1 MLDELQAE
9 APDYEIDPLNYLLS
23 VGQSLEEIE
32 QYRKDGIPLWEVA
45 RAVHSMRE
53 RGESLDDSQRFIAR
67 SADEFGEDKTEFV
80 WYPFVPVGDYTVL
93 MADGGTGKTILCCG
107 IAAAISKGEALPGD
121 YFNEWS
127 NTPGNTL
134 IISAEDRGELLKK
147 RLAASGADLKNVYI
161 LDCMDSEGM
170 DFTDGYEDFVQTI
183 KRYNPRLVIID
194 PWHAF
199 LGAGV
204 DINRVNAVR
213 PVFQR
218 LANMAKV
225 CNCGMILVSHVN
237 KRAQGENANNAATGS
252 TDFINAARSALRVIF
267 NDEPGMKDT
276 RILVHTKSNY
286 AEPGKSVVYQIL
298 KNSGCNW
305 AGFSEITRKT
315 LEDAARWRK
324 TPHEVIKQLAT
335 QAETNSA
342 LIDAITEKAIPGKT
356 VNINKIIIFFLR
368 IVPAVR
374 EQIPSL
380 PAGYIQSCLLAYLPQ
395 HSGIRILS
403 SHHAAAGNLPPARC
417 PGLVHCTLRNQISSI
432 CMFDYA
438 KHCQMILSIL

>member
-9 APDYEIDPLNYLLS
+9 APDYEKDPLNYLLS
-23 VGQSLEEIE
+23 AGQSLEEIE

-45 RAVHSMRE
+45 RAVHSIRE

-67 SADEFGEDKTEFV
+67 SADEFGEDKTAFV
-80 WYPFVPVGDYTVL
+80 WFPYIPVGDYTVL

-107 IAAAISKGEALPGD
+107 IAAAISKGESLPGD

-134 IISAEDRGELLKK
+134 IISAEDRGEMLKK

-315 LEDAARWRK
+315 LEDAARWHK

-342 LIDAITEKAIPGKT
+342 LVEAITEKAIPGKT
-356 VNINKIIIFFLR
+356 VNISYDEMRLEYGEDIFGSGQPKKALA
-368 IVPAVR
+368 IVTADLK
-374 EQIPSL
+374 EI
-380 PAGYIQSCLLAYLPQ
+380 GITIQTGKTVKYDGKTRNGFA
-395 HSGIRILS
+395 ILQS
-403 SHHAAAGNLPPARC
+403 KDEPEE
-417 PGLVHCTLRNQISSI
+417 VE
-432 CMFDYA
+432 
-438 KHCQMILSIL
+438 IL

>member
-45 RAVHSMRE
+45 RAVHSIRE

-80 WYPFVPVGDYTVL
+80 WFPYIPVGDYTVL

-107 IAAAISKGEALPGD
+107 IAAAISKGESLPGD

-170 DFTDGYEDFVQTI
+170 DFTDGYEDFLQTI

-356 VNINKIIIFFLR
+356 VNISYDEMRLEYGEDIFGSGQPKKALA
-368 IVPAVR
+368 IVTADLK
-374 EQIPSL
+374 EI
-380 PAGYIQSCLLAYLPQ
+380 GITIQTGKTVKYDGKTRNGF
-395 HSGIRILS
+395 GIFQSDGNARVKDEPEEADIL
-403 SHHAAAGNLPPARC
+403 
-417 PGLVHCTLRNQISSI
+417 
-432 CMFDYA
+432 
-438 KHCQMILSIL
+438 

>member
-9 APDYEIDPLNYLLS
+9 TPEYERDPLNYLLS
-23 VGQSLEEIE
+23 AGQSLEEIE

-45 RAVHSMRE
+45 RAVHSIRE

-80 WYPFVPVGDYTVL
+80 WYPYIPVGDYSVL

-218 LANMAKV
+218 LANMA
-225 CNCGMILVSHVN
+225 
-237 KRAQGENANNAATGS
+237 
-252 TDFINAARSALRVIF
+252 
-267 NDEPGMKDT
+267 
-276 RILVHTKSNY
+276 
-286 AEPGKSVVYQIL
+286 
-298 KNSGCNW
+298 
-305 AGFSEITRKT
+305 
-315 LEDAARWRK
+315 
-324 TPHEVIKQLAT
+324 
-335 QAETNSA
+335 
-342 LIDAITEKAIPGKT
+342 
-356 VNINKIIIFFLR
+356 
-368 IVPAVR
+368 
-374 EQIPSL
+374 
-380 PAGYIQSCLLAYLPQ
+380 
-395 HSGIRILS
+395 
-403 SHHAAAGNLPPARC
+403 
-417 PGLVHCTLRNQISSI
+417 
-432 CMFDYA
+432 
-438 KHCQMILSIL
+438 